1 MKNKLTT
8 IFKSIIATFLYL
20 IIIEL
25 VGIWVFIPEL
35 LEIEDYNK
43 FYFLIQGICQLIV
56 VLIFIY
62 FINRKKNQLI
72 WKKIS
77 INWYLIAAILGS
89 LMIVFQSPLNMVY
102 NPIFGAEYF
111 IKYDFDG
118 LIQFKDINTLSIILF
133 IPIAEELFFR
143 GYIHR
148 ELQKGVKPWI
158 AIIVATMLFALI
170 HAPYLNLIFSQK
182 SDDWHLVYITFFC
195 GLISGII
202 YDKSKS
208 IGPSIV
214 FHIFWNLMVTIV

>member
-158 AIIVATMLFALI
+158 AIIVATMLFADRKT
-170 HAPYLNLIFSQK
+170 SCRERV
-182 SDDWHLVYITFFC
+182 SVLV
-195 GLISGII
+195 
-202 YDKSKS
+202 
-208 IGPSIV
+208 
-214 FHIFWNLMVTIV
+214 